1 MWGHDPRM
9 LLLRALV
16 LDSLGNLLILAAII
30 FIPGWLYPF
39 SPEFSIFH
47 GQGLWV
53 CLCLLLYP
61 LLGWLFGSYT
71 VLRWRR
77 LAFSVL
83 LQRLF
88 LTTAVTFFA
97 FAIARLLLNPADH
110 IWLAHQRVQLAWLG
124 TLTVWSLLMRIA
136 LRRGLLLPDTP
147 RLLLL
152 ANDDERSG
160 ILQAWARVPVP
171 QNLEPISP
179 LDLQKLLND
188 GSVPLLVALS
198 SSCRHDHSL
207 SGLIE
212 RLEIQDPRLVQN
224 ITVIKLFEKQQE
236 RLPPALLVDSGLL
249 SDEIPWAAPLS
260 VQAQLKRLADLFV
273 AASLLLLTAPFIGL
287 AALLIWLEDHGPVF
301 YKQQRSGW
309 LGRPFTVLKL
319 RTMRVQPKSGQ
330 TLWTQPG
337 DQRITAVG
345 QWLRRLRLDELP
357 QLLNVLNGEMSLIG
371 PRPERPEIEQDLVRY
386 IPHYRQRHWMRPG
399 LSGWAQVC
407 APYASS
413 IEDSDLKLSYDLYYL
428 RHFSTWLDLVILFR
442 TIKTVLKAGGR

>member
-39 SPEFSIFH
+39 SPELSIFH

-160 ILQAWARVPVP
+160 FFRH
-171 QNLEPISP
+171 
-179 LDLQKLLND
+179 
-188 GSVPLLVALS
+188 GLVFQ
-198 SSCRHDHSL
+198 C
-207 SGLIE
+207 
-212 RLEIQDPRLVQN
+212 
-224 ITVIKLFEKQQE
+224 
-236 RLPPALLVDSGLL
+236 
-249 SDEIPWAAPLS
+249 
-260 VQAQLKRLADLFV
+260 
-273 AASLLLLTAPFIGL
+273 
-287 AALLIWLEDHGPVF
+287 
-301 YKQQRSGW
+301 
-309 LGRPFTVLKL
+309 L
-319 RTMRVQPKSGQ
+319 RTWSLFL
-330 TLWTQPG
+330 LW
-337 DQRITAVG
+337 I
-345 QWLRRLRLDELP
+345 
-357 QLLNVLNGEMSLIG
+357 
-371 PRPERPEIEQDLVRY
+371 
-386 IPHYRQRHWMRPG
+386 YRN
-399 LSGWAQVC
+399 S
-407 APYASS
+407 
-413 IEDSDLKLSYDLYYL
+413 
-428 RHFSTWLDLVILFR
+428 
-442 TIKTVLKAGGR
+442 